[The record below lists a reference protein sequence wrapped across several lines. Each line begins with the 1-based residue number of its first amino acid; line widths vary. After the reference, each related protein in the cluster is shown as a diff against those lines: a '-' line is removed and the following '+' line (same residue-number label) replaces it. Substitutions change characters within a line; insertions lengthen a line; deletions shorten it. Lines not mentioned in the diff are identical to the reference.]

1 MPKRKELQPGKQV
14 SQEISFKS
22 VGARNSGGLILNHNI
37 IRHEESTF
45 LFKSQKVNT
54 FRYITN

>member
-45 LFKSQKVNT
+45 FLNHRRLTHSD
-54 FRYITN
+54 I